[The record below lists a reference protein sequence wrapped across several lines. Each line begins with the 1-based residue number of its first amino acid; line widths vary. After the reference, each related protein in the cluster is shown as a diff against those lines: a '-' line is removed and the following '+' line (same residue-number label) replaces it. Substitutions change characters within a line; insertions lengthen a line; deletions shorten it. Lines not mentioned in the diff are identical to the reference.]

1 MTGQYTSYFHE
12 RIELEFESDYQEENS
27 GKLYLAN
34 EKLVLEKRRNC
45 QKREG
50 WCYCLL
56 IGLKKI
62 ESGIVGRTRTKTP
75 SYGNTCVEKKKMAGI
90 W

>member
-12 RIELEFESDYQEENS
+12 RIELEFESDYQEEHS

-34 EKLVLEKRRNC
+34 EKLVLEKMKRNC

-50 WCYCLL
+50 WRVIAC
-56 IGLKKI
+56 
-62 ESGIVGRTRTKTP
+62 
-75 SYGNTCVEKKKMAGI
+75 
-90 W
+90 